1 MRKLSEEIAGSQF
14 GGAIPPYNLDD
25 LSNNISDIDTVVVNF
40 CKKPTKGKKTRDRLL
55 GSLLGMLDEAIEQ
68 LVFYKEDLIENKCI
82 EPFEVS
88 SESNEKDDEDF
99 WKFINLFFDK
109 IKNDEVYQSL
119 KDKVA
124 RFRAQLAE
132 VENAMRKC
140 DPIVFKEFYL
150 RKEQE
155 YDKESVVKSFNRK
168 IYEKQPITIDKL
180 RVMQAEAVIKALGQG
195 IFDFADKPSKQ
206 EVNKVKPELNTDL
219 VPCNFE
225 ITEDFKEAYAI
236 FRQYTDKKGIMLVLD
251 YVRYGKYIV
260 DHKKQFSDDHFKA
273 IFELDVMLHLIHAEM
288 VNLDSELAQY
298 LKKDNE
304 TNTFGIVNSLT
315 RLMQQDWF
323 KEYRTDKKYDNGWIE
338 KFVSEL
344 LASNH
349 RLELLNIWQ
358 DADKRLTLK
367 GNVIG
372 CLKMAGVIDGSDL
385 GIATALLNGSERNNK
400 TFATYMGLGKKMCH
414 QKEENFCSW
423 ICEYVKR

>member
-1 MRKLSEEIAGSQF
+1 MKEKNDEIEESQLGEAQTADNCASPYDLNELSTNIGDIRKLV
-14 GGAIPPYNLDD
+14 
-25 LSNNISDIDTVVVNF
+25 TNF
-40 CKKPTKGKKTRDRLL
+40 CKDPIEGEKTREMFL
-55 GSLLGMLDEAIEQ
+55 GSLLGMLDEAIGQ
-68 LVFYKEDLIENKCI
+68 LNFYIEDLKQNKCI
-82 EPFEVS
+82 EPFKVS
-88 SESNEKDDEDF
+88 SERNDNDDEDF
-99 WKFINLFFDK
+99 WKYIDMLFDE
-109 IKNDEVYQSL
+109 IKHDEAYQRL
-119 KDKVA
+119 KNNVS
-124 RFRAQLAE
+124 RFRLLLAE
-132 VENAMRKC
+132 VETAMQNC
-140 DPIVFKEFYL
+140 DPIVFEKFFFRVKPGDVE
-150 RKEQE
+150 EG
-155 YDKESVVKSFNRK
+155 VVKQFHRK
-168 IYEKQPITIDKL
+168 IYEKQPITNKKL

-358 DADKRLTLK
+358 D
-367 GNVIG
+367 G
-372 CLKMAGVIDGSDL
+372 
-385 GIATALLNGSERNNK
+385 
-400 TFATYMGLGKKMCH
+400 
-414 QKEENFCSW
+414 
-423 ICEYVKR
+423 

>member
-1 MRKLSEEIAGSQF
+1 
-14 GGAIPPYNLDD
+14 
-25 LSNNISDIDTVVVNF
+25 
-40 CKKPTKGKKTRDRLL
+40 
-55 GSLLGMLDEAIEQ
+55 
-68 LVFYKEDLIENKCI
+68 
-82 EPFEVS
+82 
-88 SESNEKDDEDF
+88 
-99 WKFINLFFDK
+99 
-109 IKNDEVYQSL
+109 
-119 KDKVA
+119 
-124 RFRAQLAE
+124 
-132 VENAMRKC
+132 
-140 DPIVFKEFYL
+140 
-150 RKEQE
+150 
-155 YDKESVVKSFNRK
+155 
-168 IYEKQPITIDKL
+168 
-180 RVMQAEAVIKALGQG
+180 
-195 IFDFADKPSKQ
+195 
-206 EVNKVKPELNTDL
+206 
-219 VPCNFE
+219 
-225 ITEDFKEAYAI
+225 
-236 FRQYTDKKGIMLVLD
+236 MLVLD